1 MILFLNL
8 KTFFRVLPDIESYHI
23 PTLTNPTTLNPAP
36 LRYLLK
42 SSYNPYPVQ
51 QFWETDRRS
60 PLLLVHRWHFSEG
73 SHNTHRNMIP
83 HPPFLPMSMKEAARL
98 GISQFDIILVNG
110 DAYVDHPSFGTALIG
125 RVLWDKGY
133 TVGIIAQPDWK
144 SDRDFTVLGAPRLF
158 FGVSSG
164 SVDSMVNN
172 FTPNLKRRKK
182 DVYSPGG
189 IPRRPDRATIVYADR
204 LHALYPGI
212 PIVIG
217 GIEASLRRFAHYDY
231 WQDRIRQSILAD
243 APADLLVFG
252 MGERQVC
259 DIARRLDAGE
269 PANKIRDIP
278 GTACKMDLAEWRAS
292 HRVGIVAIPSFSEVS
307 RDKTAYARAF
317 ALHYSEQ
324 DPVRG
329 RPVAQPHQKTVIVQN
344 PPARP
349 LTTPELD
356 HVYELPFS
364 RRAHPSYRQPVPAL
378 EPVQFSVTS
387 HRGCFGA
394 CSFCALT
401 HHQGRIVQSRSIG
414 SIVREVERM
423 AKMPEFR
430 GTVQDVGGPTANMYG
445 LACRQWAASGAC
457 PDRHCT
463 PACPNLSTDH
473 GRQVELLQRLREIPG
488 VRHVFVSSGVR
499 YDLIPAGDDAY
510 LTELC
515 GYHVSG
521 HLKVAPEHIV
531 EAVTACMNKP
541 GVETFDAFRARFEPL
556 QEGKHKR
563 QYLLPYFMSGHPGC
577 TVADMIELAEYI
589 RDNNLYTEQVQDF
602 TPTPMSV
609 ATCMYYTGLDPFTMQ
624 PVHVPRGREKR
635 IQRAMLQYRD
645 PKNRKLVTEGLRAAG
660 REDLITTFQLG

>member
-1 MILFLNL
+1 
-8 KTFFRVLPDIESYHI
+8 
-23 PTLTNPTTLNPAP
+23 
-36 LRYLLK
+36 
-42 SSYNPYPVQ
+42 
-51 QFWETDRRS
+51 
-60 PLLLVHRWHFSEG
+60 
-73 SHNTHRNMIP
+73 MIP
-83 HPPFLPMSMKEAARL
+83 QPPVFPMSMKEAARL
-98 GISQFDIILVNG
+98 GIVRFDIILVTG

-125 RVLWDKGY
+125 RVLWDAGY

-144 SDRDFTVLGAPRLF
+144 SERDFTALGPPRLF

-172 FTPNLKRRKK
+172 FTANLKRRKK

-189 IPRRPDRATIVYADR
+189 VPRRPDRVTIVYADR
-204 LHALYPGI
+204 VHALYPEI

-217 GIEASLRRFAHYDY
+217 GIEASLRRFAHYDF
-231 WQDRIRQSILAD
+231 WQDRVRQSILAD

-259 DIARRLDAGE
+259 GIARRLDAGE
-269 PANKIRDIP
+269 PVHNIRDIP
-278 GTACKMDLAEWRAS
+278 GTAYKMDLAEWRGS
-292 HRVGIVAIPSFSEVS
+292 PRDGIVEIPSFSEVS

-324 DPVRG
+324 DPIRG
-329 RPVAQPHQKTVIVQN
+329 RPVAQPHPKTVVVQN

-356 HVYELPFS
+356 CVYELPFS
-364 RRAHPSYRQPVPAL
+364 RRAHPSYRQAVPAL

-401 HHQGRIVQSRSIG
+401 HHQGRIVQSRSTG

-423 AKMPEFR
+423 AAMPEFK

-445 LACRQWAASGAC
+445 LTCRQWTNAGAC

-463 PACPNLSTDH
+463 PLCPNLSTSH
-473 GRQVELLQRLREIPG
+473 AAQVALLHRLREVPG

-510 LTELC
+510 LSELC
-515 GYHVSG
+515 GHHVSG

-531 EAVTACMNKP
+531 PAVTACMNKP
-541 GVETFDAFRARFEPL
+541 GVDSFDAFRARFGAL
-556 QEGKHKR
+556 QEGKRKR

-609 ATCMYYTGLDPFTMQ
+609 STCMYYTGLDPFTLR
-624 PVHVPRGREKR
+624 PVHVPKGREKK
-635 IQRAMLQYRD
+635 IQRALLQYRD
-645 PKNRKLVTEGLRAAG
+645 PKNRKLAAEGFRLAG
-660 REDLITTFQLG
+660 RKGPTGTPGSRSPIKRRPPHNPVK